1 MPKFAFKFISG
12 KYQGGEFPIPD
23 DGELLIGRAA
33 DLDMVLV
40 EDMVSRKHAKL
51 VGQAGALSLIDLGS
65 TNGTFVNGE
74 KIRRADLKKDDR
86 VLIGTN
92 ILKVVLAGAA
102 GSDDSDKDSI
112 KAMMTDLGQRQG
124 GQPSTSMS
132 GDLEEVPLPDL
143 LQLFATNKKTGVLT
157 IGGTHRGRLYL
168 KEGMLQYVM
177 IQSEPNLAP
186 MKAMCRI
193 VAWPTGTF
201 QFEALP
207 QPADVPNEFNSS
219 TENVLIDALR
229 QNDEAKRLVSQL
241 SSLDATLTLVT
252 PITGRLADLGPAELD
267 VLQLAVNQQSVRS
280 ALDKATLTDHEVLT
294 LLLKLVKAG
303 FLRTQ

>member
-1 MPKFAFKFISG
+1 MPKYAFKFISG

-51 VGQAGALSLIDLGS
+51 VGQEGVLQLVDLGS

-92 ILKVVLAGAA
+92 ILKVVLAGS
-102 GSDDSDKDSI
+102 GRDDASDKDSI
-112 KAMMTDLGQRQG
+112 KAMMNDLGQRQG
-124 GQPSTSMS
+124 QPSGSMS

-157 IGGTHRGRLYL
+157 IGGANRGRLYL

-177 IQSEPNLAP
+177 IQSDPNLAP

-193 VAWPTGTF
+193 VSWATGTF

-207 QPADVPNEFNSS
+207 QPADVPNEFDTS
-219 TENVLIDALR
+219 TENVLIEALR
-229 QNDEAKRLVSQL
+229 QNDESKRLVSQL
-241 SSLDATLTLVT
+241 PSLDAAVVLVI
-252 PITGRLADLGPAELD
+252 PVPGRLADLGPKELD
-267 VLQLAVNQQSVRS
+267 VLQLALNHGSVRGVM
-280 ALDKATLTDHEVLT
+280 DKAPLTDHEVLT
-294 LLLKLVKAG
+294 HLLKLVKAG
-303 FLRTQ
+303 FLTLN